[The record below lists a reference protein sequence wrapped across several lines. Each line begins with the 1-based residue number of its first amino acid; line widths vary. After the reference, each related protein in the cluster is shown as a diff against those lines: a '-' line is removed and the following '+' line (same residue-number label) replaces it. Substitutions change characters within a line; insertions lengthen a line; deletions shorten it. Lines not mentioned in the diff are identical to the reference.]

1 VTDFNVGPGMAEAM
15 YLAGDEARSDEVYE
29 VTTPDHQISRAYGR
43 DAIYVYVEED
53 NRTNRLPFR

>member
-1 VTDFNVGPGMAEAM
+1 VTDFNVGPG
-15 YLAGDEARSDEVYE
+15 LAGDEARSDEVYE